1 MNPVNN
7 NAPSGQN
14 PAAEGVQESLHP
26 AFKLLVD
33 NMKYIA
39 AAIAA
44 LLLIVA
50 AVSVYNWYTARN
62 LVQARNEMGT
72 ILAEKSGQDKITS
85 LEAFLNG
92 APEVL
97 KPSIFLELA
106 DASMADKQYA
116 KAQGYWTSLIEIGGE
131 EIQPVAIM
139 GRARCLLLDGKAEE
153 AVNQLVALKA
163 HVSEHFAMPVNRQLA
178 ETAEQAGDFE
188 TALAAYGELAEK
200 DQAGNKQY
208 LEFKIRELQS
218 KK

>member
-7 NAPSGQN
+7 NAPAGHKS
-14 PAAEGVQESLHP
+14 AVEEVQEDLHP

-33 NMKYIA
+33 NMNYIV

-50 AVSVYNWYTARN
+50 AVSLYNWYSARN
-62 LVQARNEMGT
+62 LAQAKNDLGT
-72 ILAEKSGQDKITS
+72 ILSEKSGQEKITS
-85 LEAFLNG
+85 LDAFLKE
-92 APEVL
+92 APEAL
-97 KPSIFLELA
+97 KPGILLELA
-106 DASMADKQYA
+106 NEAMSEKQYSV
-116 KAQGYWTSLIEIGGE
+116 AQGYWNSLVELGGE
-131 EIQPVAIM
+131 DITPVAIM
-139 GRARCLLLDGKAEE
+139 GRARCLLLEGKAKE

-163 HVSEHFAMPVNRQLA
+163 HVSENFAMPVNRQLA
-178 ETAEQAGDFE
+178 ETAEQAGDIE
-188 TALAAYGELAEK
+188 TALAAYSELADK